1 MRKVYLI
8 PIIVLALS
16 PILISLFLIN
26 TQEKSASSSSIE
38 EKVYVALEAEGRV
51 GVIDAQNRKVIDSI
65 DLSEVQNNTFV
76 KYTAHNVQ
84 VSPDGKKV
92 LVTANVDRG
101 VMGEKESEET
111 EDITDGLVDK
121 IFIIDPISDL
131 VTGAIPIDVDT
142 HLAHIVVNSSGNI
155 AYVTLQEKGQLY
167 AVDLYTNK
175 VVSTFEFGEESEP
188 HGLRLLPDNSK
199 VFVALIGKKA
209 MASVDTKTGEIRYYP
224 FSGAAM
230 QTAVTPDGEYVF
242 ASVYDTKKVAWV
254 HLPSNTQGY
263 IDLPVEDAKG
273 SVQLY
278 ATPDSKYLYVV
289 NQGYYFDQPTGE
301 TVYRIDINKKSV
313 DQTIVAGSAPHGVV
327 VDKAGAFV
335 YVTNLL
341 SKDVSVIDTSTNKEV
356 ARIPVG
362 EMPNG
367 ISIWHKKLGGTP

>member
-1 MRKVYLI
+1 MNKKYLI
-8 PIIVLALS
+8 PIIALALS

-26 TQEKSASSSSIE
+26 TEEKSASNTSIE

-51 GVIDAQNRKVIDSI
+51 GVIDAQTRKVIRSI

-76 KYTAHNVQ
+76 RYSAHNVQ

-101 VMGEKESEET
+101 AMMEKKHEGI
-111 EDITDGLVDK
+111 EDITDGLMDK
-121 IFIIDPISDL
+121 IFVIDPTTDL
-131 VTGAIPIDVDT
+131 ITGSIAIDVDT
-142 HLAHIVVNSSGNI
+142 HLAHIVVNSNGSI

-167 AVDLYTNK
+167 AVNLNTNE
-175 VVSTFEFGEESEP
+175 VVSTFDFGKESEP

-209 MASVDTKTGEIRYYP
+209 MASVDTKTGEIKYYP
-224 FSGAAM
+224 LSGATV
-230 QTAVTPDGEYVF
+230 QTAVTADGQYVF
-242 ASVYDTKKVAWV
+242 ASVYDTKKVAWL
-254 HLPSNTQGY
+254 HLASNTQGY

-301 TVYRIDINKKSV
+301 TVYRINISAKTV

-327 VDKAGAFV
+327 VNKAGTFV

-356 ARIPVG
+356 SRITVG

-367 ISIWHKKLGGTP
+367 ISVWNKKLGGTP